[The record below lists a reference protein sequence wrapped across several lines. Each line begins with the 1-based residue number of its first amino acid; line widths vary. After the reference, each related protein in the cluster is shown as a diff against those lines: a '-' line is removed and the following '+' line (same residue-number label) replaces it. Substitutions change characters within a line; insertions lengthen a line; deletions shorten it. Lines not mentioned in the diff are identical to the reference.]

1 MRGIRREDD
10 SGCGEGLSGGGEYA
24 RGEIRAGERA
34 VITCA

>member
-10 SGCGEGLSGGGEYA
+10 SGCGEGLSGGEYA
-24 RGEIRAGERA
+24 RGEIREGERE